1 MSTTQPPQTQIQ
13 QPTNITQTTTQLGG
27 KTTIFTPLFN
37 GIAYM
42 NNHIMYL
49 NNSKF
54 FAGVIMILL
63 NVGSKF
69 IQIQF
74 SKSTEEYLKYSV
86 SKQLLVFSM
95 AWMGTRDIYTALGLT
110 AVFTILSDY
119 LFNEEC
125 SLCIVPHKYRVLHKL
140 LDTNEDGSVTE
151 PELAAAIAV
160 MEKAKREKQR
170 KAQKDA
176 YSKFDFE
183 RFSNGY

>member
-1 MSTTQPPQTQIQ
+1 MNPSQPTQNLPPTPPQIKMV
-13 QPTNITQTTTQLGG
+13 GG

-37 GIAYM
+37 GLSYV
-42 NNHIMYL
+42 NHHVMYL

-74 SKSTEEYLKYSV
+74 SKSTEEYMKYSV

-140 LDTNEDGSVTE
+140 LDTNEDGTVTE

-160 MEKAKREKQR
+160 LEKAKREKQR
-170 KAQKDA
+170 KAQLL
-176 YSKFDFE
+176 Y
-183 RFSNGY
+183 RL